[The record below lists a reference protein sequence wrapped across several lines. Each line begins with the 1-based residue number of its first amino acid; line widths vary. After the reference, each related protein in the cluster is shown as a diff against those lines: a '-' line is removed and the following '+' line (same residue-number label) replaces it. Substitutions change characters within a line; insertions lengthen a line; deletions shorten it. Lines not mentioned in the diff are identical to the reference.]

1 MLSYYTYPEEKS
13 TKTGEREQ
21 RMKVYIKYFD
31 QEITRIE
38 KISQGDWIDLRSAE
52 TVEMKAG
59 ELRVIR
65 LGVGMILPEGYEAHV
80 APRSSTY
87 KNFGIIQ
94 TNSIGIIDNSYCGE
108 EDEWKMSAYA
118 LRDTV
123 IHKNDRICQFRI
135 VEKQPDFE
143 LETVDHLK
151 EKSRGGFGSTG
162 KA

>member
-38 KISQGDWIDLRSAE
+38 KITQGDWIDLRSAE

-94 TNSIGIIDNSYCGE
+94 TNSIGIIDHSYCGE

-135 VEKQPDFE
+135 VENQPRLTF
-143 LETVDHLK
+143 TRVAHLDGPD
-151 EKSRGGFGSTG
+151 RGGFGSTG
-162 KA
+162 K

>member
-1 MLSYYTYPEEKS
+1 MLSYYTYPEKKS
-13 TKTGEREQ
+13 TKIGEREQ

-38 KISQGDWIDLRSAE
+38 KITQGDWIDLRSAE

-123 IHKNDRICQFRI
+123 IKKNDRICQFRI
-135 VEKQPDFE
+135 MEKQPPLEFE
-143 LETVDHLK
+143 AVEHLR

-162 KA
+162 KT

>member
-1 MLSYYTYPEEKS
+1 
-13 TKTGEREQ
+13 
-21 RMKVYIKYFD
+21 MKVYIKYFD

-94 TNSIGIIDNSYCGE
+94 TNSIGVIDHSYCGE

-135 VEKQPDFE
+135 VENQPKLNFVRVE
-143 LETVDHLK
+143 HLDGPD
-151 EKSRGGFGSTG
+151 RGGFGSTG
-162 KA
+162 KR